1 MRNRR
6 GFTLVELLVVISI
19 IALLVGILLPSLSKA
34 RTQARR
40 AVCAANLNQIGIGL
54 RSYINDNRD
63 RMPYAS
69 YVPSLSPAPLTT
81 PTPIYIADVLSL
93 HVGESKEV
101 FQCPGDIAG
110 MKQRPAPFTGMSW
123 FQSERSSYQYRDE
136 FRQIMGVKTMR
147 ELALQGQRFFG
158 RVFAENAIWV
168 MRDYD
173 NFHGRAGTSGSRNYL
188 YIDGHVAD
196 FEKH

>member
-6 GFTLVELLVVISI
+6 GFTLIELLVVISI

-34 RTQARR
+34 RAQARR
-40 AVCAANLNQIGIGL
+40 SACAANLNQIGMGI
-54 RSYINDNRD
+54 RSYLNDSLD

-69 YVPSLSPAPLTT
+69 FVPSLSPAPLTT
-81 PTPIYIADVLSL
+81 AQPIYIADVLAS
-93 HVGESKEV
+93 HVGESKDV
-101 FQCPGDIAG
+101 FQCPGDISG
-110 MKQRPAPFTGMSW
+110 LKQRPAPFTGMSW
-123 FQSERSSYQYRDE
+123 FQSEKSSYQYRDE
-136 FRQIMGVKTMR
+136 FRRIMGGKTMK

-173 NFHGRAGTSGSRNYL
+173 NFHGEGGSPGARRYL
-188 YIDGHVAD
+188 YVDGHVGD
-196 FEKH
+196 FEN

>member
-6 GFTLVELLVVISI
+6 GFTLIELLVVISI

-40 AVCAANLNQIGIGL
+40 SACAANLNQIGIAL
-54 RSYINDNRD
+54 RSYINENRD
-63 RMPYAS
+63 RMPFAS
-69 YVPSLSPAPLTT
+69 YVPSLSSAPLTT
-81 PTPIYIADVLSL
+81 PEPIYIADVLAS
-93 HVGESKEV
+93 HIGDSKEV

-136 FRQIMGVKTMR
+136 FRQIMGGKTMK
-147 ELALQGQRFFG
+147 ELALQAQQFFG
-158 RVFAENAIWV
+158 RVYAENAIWV

-173 NFHGRAGTSGSRNYL
+173 NFHGNGGTPGARRYL
-188 YIDGHVAD
+188 YIDGHVGD
-196 FEKH
+196 YEN